1 VRRAN
6 PRRVKIHR
14 NYAVDEAARLLGVH
28 KNTVRAWI
36 KSGLQTNDGRR
47 PTLILGR
54 HLSTFLHNRRKRSRQ
69 PCRPG
74 QMYCVGCRAP
84 KYPAG
89 QIADYIPLSPS
100 FGNLRGNCPDCGCL
114 IHRRVSH
121 KNLAAV
127 GRNLQVSVAQ
137 AEEPIRDSAAPSQNR
152 DFTMEAH
159 THEDA

>member
-1 VRRAN
+1 MRRAN

-14 NYAVDEAARLLGVH
+14 SYTVDEVARLLGVH
-28 KNTVRAWI
+28 KNTVRSWI
-36 KSGLQTNDGRR
+36 KSGLQTSDARR

-54 HLSTFLHNRRKRSRQ
+54 HLSTYLYDRRKRSRQ

-74 QMYCVGCRAP
+74 QLYCVGCRAP

-100 FGNLRGNCPDCGCL
+100 FGNLRGICPDCETL
-114 IHRRVSH
+114 IHRRVSL

-127 GRNLQVSVAQ
+127 VGNLEVSAAQ
-137 AEEPIRDSAAPSQNR
+137 AEEHIRDSAAPSENR

>member
-1 VRRAN
+1 MRRAN

-14 NYAVDEAARLLGVH
+14 NYTVDEAARLLGIH

-36 KSGLQTNDGRR
+36 KSGLQTSDARR

-54 HLSTFLHNRRKRSRQ
+54 HLSTYLYNRRKRRRQ

-74 QMYCVGCRAP
+74 QMYCVRCRAP
-84 KYPAG
+84 KYPSG
-89 QIADYIPLSPS
+89 KIADYVPLSPS
-100 FGNLRGNCPDCGCL
+100 FGNLRGICPDCESF
-114 IHRRVSH
+114 IHRRVSR

-127 GRNLQVSVAQ
+127 AGNLEVSIPQ
-137 AEEPIRDSAAPSQNR
+137 AEEHIRDSAAPSENR

>member
-1 VRRAN
+1 MRRAN

-100 FGNLRGNCPDCGCL
+100 FGNLRGICPDCESF
-114 IHRRVSH
+114 IHRRVSR

-127 GRNLQVSVAQ
+127 AGNLEVSIPQ
-137 AEEPIRDSAAPSQNR
+137 AEEHIRDSLAPSFNS
-152 DFTMEAH
+152 DLATEAD
-159 THEDA
+159 TDEDA